1 MHLRRASLTAILTAV
16 LFTAGTTAGVAAA
29 AQPAASAAPT
39 ASAARAAAASSARA
53 GVPWDRVGPGWILAQ
68 DTTARPGGGASGPVT
83 LDLIS
88 PSGTRYQLARWS
100 DSRFA
105 PVLLAWSPDGKRAL
119 FQVFSGKGGAEE
131 LTLATGQASTFVLPG
146 MANPIGY
153 TTPDGLNI
161 VAGRPSGNNT
171 SLARYTL
178 SGRLAHSLG
187 TSTDGTVLYE
197 PSGTEFLT
205 GASHGLKLVG
215 NDGTQI
221 RTLPVPG
228 TTTSSCTPVRW
239 WTASTVLA
247 SCEQPHSD
255 GPQLWLV
262 PVSGA
267 RPQALTPPRKVSSG
281 DLGDLDAWTLHSGLY
296 LQAAGPCAVLQIFK
310 QARNGSITLVKV
322 PHTNGD
328 NDVLTA
334 LGARLLIQAPTSCIG
349 SNSLLWFNPATHAEQ
364 WLIRAP
370 ANQIGVTVAIP
381 FYSREDG
388 NL

>member
-1 MHLRRASLTAILTAV
+1 MHLRRASLTAILAAV
-16 LFTAGTTAGVAAA
+16 LLTAGTTAGVAAA
-29 AQPAASAAPT
+29 AQPAAPAAAAAP
-39 ASAARAAAASSARA
+39 AAPAARAS
-53 GVPWDRVGPGWILAQ
+53 VPWDRVGPGWILAQ
-68 DTTARPGGGASGPVT
+68 YTTAHPEGGASGPET

-88 PSGTRYQLARWS
+88 PSGTRYQLARWP

-131 LTLATGQASTFVLPG
+131 LTLATGRLSTFVMPG

-161 VAGRPSGNNT
+161 VAGRPSGSNT

-178 SGRLAHSLG
+178 SGRFAHSLG
-187 TSTDGTVLYE
+187 TSADGTVLYQ

-205 GASHGLKLVG
+205 GASHGLKLVS
-215 NDGTQI
+215 NNGTLI
-221 RTLPVPG
+221 RNLPVPN
-228 TTTSSCTPVRW
+228 TSANTCNPVRW
-239 WTASTVLA
+239 WTAATVLA
-247 SCEQPHSD
+247 SCDPPNS
-255 GPQLWLV
+255 GSPQLWLV
-262 PVSGA
+262 PAGGA
-267 RPQALTPPRKVSSG
+267 RPQPLTPPRKASSS
-281 DLGDLDAWTLHSGLY
+281 DLGDLDAWALPSGLY

-310 QARNGSITLVKV
+310 QARHGSITLVKV
-322 PHTNGD
+322 PHTEGD

-349 SNSLLWFNPATHAEQ
+349 SNSLLWFNPGTGAEQ

-388 NL
+388 HL

>member
-1 MHLRRASLTAILTAV
+1 MHQRRASLTAILTAV

-29 AQPAASAAPT
+29 AQPATPATP
-39 ASAARAAAASSARA
+39 ASAARAA
-53 GVPWDRVGPGWILAQ
+53 VPWDHVGPGWILAQ

-105 PVLLAWSPDGKRAL
+105 PALLAWSPDGKRAL

-187 TSTDGTVLYE
+187 TSTDGTVLYQ

-205 GASHGLKLVG
+205 GASHGLKLVS
-215 NDGTQI
+215 NEGTPI

-262 PVSGA
+262 PVGGA

-281 DLGDLDAWTLHSGLY
+281 DLGDLDAWTLPSGLY

-310 QARNGSITLVKV
+310 QARSGSITLVKV

>member
-1 MHLRRASLTAILTAV
+1 MHLRRASLTAILTAT
-16 LFTAGTTAGVAAA
+16 LLTAGTTAGVAAA
-29 AQPAASAAPT
+29 AAP
-39 ASAARAAAASSARA
+39 AAAASATRA

-68 DTTARPGGGASGPVT
+68 YTTAHPEGGASGPET

-88 PSGTRYQLARWS
+88 PSGTRYQLARWP

-119 FQVFSGKGGAEE
+119 FQVFSGQGGVEE
-131 LTLATGQASTFVLPG
+131 LTLATGQLSTFVMPG

-161 VAGRPSGNNT
+161 VGGRQSGSLT
-171 SLARYTL
+171 SLARYSL
-178 SGRLAHSLG
+178 SGRLTHSLG
-187 TSTDGTVLYE
+187 TSADGVVLYQ
-197 PSGTEFLT
+197 PSGTGFLT
-205 GASHGLKLVG
+205 GASHGLKLVS
-215 NDGTQI
+215 NDGTLLRQ
-221 RTLPVPG
+221 LPVPG
-228 TTTSSCTPVRW
+228 ATANSCAPVRW

-247 SCEQPHSD
+247 SCDPADGD

-262 PVSGA
+262 PVTGA

-281 DLGDLDAWTLHSGLY
+281 DLGDLDAWALPSGLY
-296 LQAAGPCAVLQIFK
+296 LQSAGPCAVLQIFK
-310 QARNGSITLVKV
+310 QARSGSITLVKV

-328 NDVLTA
+328 NHVLTA

-381 FYSREDG
+381 FYSRQDG

>member
-16 LFTAGTTAGVAAA
+16 LFTAGTTTGVAAA
-29 AQPAASAAPT
+29 ASAAPVT
-39 ASAARAAAASSARA
+39 SAARA

-68 DTTARPGGGASGPVT
+68 YTTAHPEGGPSGPET

-88 PSGTRYQLARWS
+88 PSGTRYQLARWP

-119 FQVFSGKGGAEE
+119 FQVFSGKGGVEE
-131 LTLATGQASTFVLPG
+131 LTLATGQPSTFVMPG

-161 VAGRPSGNNT
+161 VGGRQSGSLT

-187 TSTDGTVLYE
+187 TSTDGTVLYQ
-197 PSGTEFLT
+197 PSGTEFVT
-205 GASHGLKLVG
+205 GASHGLKLVS

-228 TTTSSCTPVRW
+228 TAANSCAPVRW
-239 WTASTVLA
+239 WTAATVLA
-247 SCEQPHSD
+247 TCGPPSSAS
-255 GPQLWLV
+255 PQLWLV

-267 RPQALTPPRKVSSG
+267 RPQALTPVRKVSSG
-281 DLGDLDAWTLHSGLY
+281 DLGDLDAWTLPSGLY

-322 PHTNGD
+322 PHTEGD

-349 SNSLLWFNPATHAEQ
+349 SNSLLWFNPRSGAEQ

>member
-29 AQPAASAAPT
+29 AQPATPATP
-39 ASAARAAAASSARA
+39 ASAARAA
-53 GVPWDRVGPGWILAQ
+53 VPWDHVGPGWILAQ

-105 PVLLAWSPDGKRAL
+105 PALLAWSPDGKRAL

-178 SGRLAHSLG
+178 SGRLARSLG
-187 TSTDGTVLYE
+187 TSTDGTVLYQ
-197 PSGTEFLT
+197 PSSTEFLT
-205 GASHGLKLVG
+205 GASHGLKLVS
-215 NDGTQI
+215 NNGTQI

-228 TTTSSCTPVRW
+228 TTTGSCTPVRW

-247 SCEQPHSD
+247 SCDPPHGD

-281 DLGDLDAWTLHSGLY
+281 DLGDLDAWTLPSGLY

-310 QARNGSITLVKV
+310 QARGGSITLVKV
-322 PHTNGD
+322 PHTEGD

-334 LGARLLIQAPTSCIG
+334 FGARLLIQAPTSCIG
-349 SNSLLWFNPATHAEQ
+349 SNSLLWFNPGTGAEQ

-381 FYSREDG
+381 FYSRQDG

>member
-1 MHLRRASLTAILTAV
+1 VYWAS
-16 LFTAGTTAGVAAA
+16 
-29 AQPAASAAPT
+29 
-39 ASAARAAAASSARA
+39 
-53 GVPWDRVGPGWILAQ
+53 VPWDRVGPGWILAQ
-68 DTTARPGGGASGPVT
+68 YTTAHPEGGASGPET

-88 PSGTRYQLARWS
+88 PSGTRYQLVRWL

-119 FQVFSGKGGAEE
+119 FQVFSGKGGVEE
-131 LTLATGQASTFVLPG
+131 LTLATGRLSTFVMPG

-161 VAGRPSGNNT
+161 VGGRQSGSLT
-171 SLARYTL
+171 SLARYSL
-178 SGRLAHSLG
+178 SGRLTHSLG
-187 TSTDGTVLYE
+187 TSTDGTVLYQ

-205 GASHGLKLVG
+205 GASHGLKLVS
-215 NDGTQI
+215 NDGTLI
-221 RTLPVPG
+221 RNLPVPK
-228 TTTSSCTPVRW
+228 TSANTCNPVRW
-239 WTASTVLA
+239 WTAATVLA
-247 SCEQPHSD
+247 SCDPPNS
-255 GPQLWLV
+255 GSPQLWLV

-267 RPQALTPPRKVSSG
+267 RPQPLTPPRKASSS
-281 DLGDLDAWTLHSGLY
+281 DLGDLDAWVLPSGLY

-322 PHTNGD
+322 PHTEGD

-349 SNSLLWFNPATHAEQ
+349 SNSLLWFNPRSGAEQ

-388 NL
+388 HL

>member
-16 LFTAGTTAGVAAA
+16 LLTAGTMAGVAAA
-29 AQPAASAAPT
+29 AQPAAP
-39 ASAARAAAASSARA
+39 AAAAAPAAPAARA

-68 DTTARPGGGASGPVT
+68 YTTARPEAGASGPES

-88 PSGTRYQLARWS
+88 PSGTRYQLARWP

-119 FQVFSGKGGAEE
+119 FQVFSGKGGVEE
-131 LTLATGQASTFVLPG
+131 LTLASGRLSTFVMPG

-161 VAGRPSGNNT
+161 VGGRQSGSLT

-178 SGRLAHSLG
+178 SGRLTHSLG
-187 TSTDGTVLYE
+187 TSTDGTVLYQ

-205 GASHGLKLVG
+205 GASHGLKLVS
-215 NDGTQI
+215 NNGTLI
-221 RTLPVPG
+221 RSLPVSG
-228 TTTSSCTPVRW
+228 TSANTCNPVRW
-239 WTASTVLA
+239 WTGTTVLA
-247 SCEQPHSD
+247 SCVPPNS
-255 GPQLWLV
+255 GIPQLWLV
-262 PVSGA
+262 PVGGA
-267 RPQALTPPRKVSSG
+267 RPQALTPVRKVSSR
-281 DLGDLDAWTLHSGLY
+281 DLGDLDAWTLPSGLY

-310 QARNGSITLVKV
+310 QARSGSITLVKV
-322 PHTNGD
+322 PHTEGD

-349 SNSLLWFNPATHAEQ
+349 SNSLLWFDPGTGAEQ

-370 ANQIGVTVAIP
+370 ADQIGVTVAIP
-381 FYSREDG
+381 FYSRQDG

>member
-1 MHLRRASLTAILTAV
+1 MHLRPASLTAILTAV

-29 AQPAASAAPT
+29 AQPAAP
-39 ASAARAAAASSARA
+39 AAAAAPAAPAART

-68 DTTARPGGGASGPVT
+68 YTTAHPEGGASGPET

-88 PSGTRYQLARWS
+88 PSGTRYQLARWP

-119 FQVFSGKGGAEE
+119 FQVFSGKGGVEE
-131 LTLATGQASTFVLPG
+131 LTLATGRLSTFVMPG

-161 VAGRPSGNNT
+161 VGGRQSGSLT

-187 TSTDGTVLYE
+187 TSTDGTVLYR
-197 PSGTEFLT
+197 PSGTEFVT
-205 GASHGLKLVG
+205 GASHGLKLVS

-228 TTTSSCTPVRW
+228 TAANSCAPVRW
-239 WTASTVLA
+239 WTAATVLA
-247 SCEQPHSD
+247 TCGPPNSAS
-255 GPQLWLV
+255 PQLWLV

-267 RPQALTPPRKVSSG
+267 RPQALTPVRKVSSG
-281 DLGDLDAWTLHSGLY
+281 DLGDLDAWALPSGLY

-310 QARNGSITLVKV
+310 QARSGSITLVKV
-322 PHTNGD
+322 PHTEGD

-334 LGARLLIQAPTSCIG
+334 LGPRLLIQAPTSCIG
-349 SNSLLWFNPATHAEQ
+349 SNSLLWFNPGTGAEQ
-364 WLIRAP
+364 WLLRAP

>member
-29 AQPAASAAPT
+29 QSAAP
-39 ASAARAAAASSARA
+39 AAAAPAAAASATRA

-105 PVLLAWSPDGKRAL
+105 PALLAWSPDGKRAL
-119 FQVFSGKGGAEE
+119 FQVFSGKGGVEE
-131 LTLATGQASTFVLPG
+131 LTLATGQSSTFVMPG

-178 SGRLAHSLG
+178 SGRLARSLG
-187 TSTDGTVLYE
+187 TSTDGTVLYQ

-205 GASHGLKLVG
+205 GASHGLKLVS
-215 NDGTQI
+215 NNGTQI

-228 TTTSSCTPVRW
+228 TTTDSCTPVRW

-247 SCEQPHSD
+247 SCDPPHGD

-281 DLGDLDAWTLHSGLY
+281 DLGDLDAWTLPSGLY

-310 QARNGSITLVKV
+310 QARSGSITLVKV
-322 PHTNGD
+322 PHTEGD

-349 SNSLLWFNPATHAEQ
+349 SNSLLWFDPGTGAEQ

-381 FYSREDG
+381 FYSRQDG